1 MDEVVNDVANFLMRA
16 KITRGDVLM
25 IHGDAIVAT
34 QMHAKKSLD
43 NLYSQILDYLGP
55 TGTLVIPTFSYSFT
69 SNKNYDV
76 ETTPSS
82 LGEFSEYFRRR
93 YPKFRSK
100 NPIFSVSAVGYHG
113 ADFRDSDYLDCFGE
127 ESSFGLIDKLNGK
140 LMNLG
145 CKFDLTFAHYV
156 EQIYG
161 VSYRYFKYF
170 SGYISSQDLIEHST
184 TRYYVGKNTINYQLH
199 FQKIREALIAD
210 EKLCITPFGRIAS
223 YTVSSADFKNHAL
236 NLLSKYEYSLICEG
250 ANV

>member
-1 MDEVVNDVANFLMRA
+1 MDEVVNDVSHFLLNA
-16 KITRGDVLM
+16 GIKRGDVLM

-34 QMHAKKSLD
+34 QMHAKNSLD
-43 NLYSQILDYLGP
+43 DLYSQILDYLGS

-69 SNKNYDV
+69 SNKNYEV
-76 ETTPSS
+76 ETTPSA

-113 ADFRDSDYLDCFGE
+113 TDFRDSDYIDCFGG
-127 ESSFGLIDKLNGK
+127 ESSFGLMDKLNGK

-161 VSYRYFKYF
+161 VSYRYFKDF
-170 SGYISSQDLIEHST
+170 SGYITGPNFNQYST
-184 TRYYVGKNTINYQLH
+184 TRYYVGNKTINYQLN
-199 FQKIREALIAD
+199 FQKIREVLIED
-210 EKLCITPFGRIAS
+210 KKLFITPFGRIAS
-223 YTVSSADFKNHAL
+223 YTVSSIDFKKHAL

-250 ANV
+250 ANA